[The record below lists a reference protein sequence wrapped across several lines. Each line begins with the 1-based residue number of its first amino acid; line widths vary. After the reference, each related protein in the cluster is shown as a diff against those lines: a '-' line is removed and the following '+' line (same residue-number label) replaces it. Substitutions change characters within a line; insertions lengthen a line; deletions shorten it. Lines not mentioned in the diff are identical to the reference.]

1 MVHSMTGFGR
11 GGGAGR
17 GAVQVEVRSV
27 NHRHGEV
34 VCRLPRDL
42 MGLEERVKGMVRCT
56 LRRGRVEVFVNRSSV
71 EGGGQLRADT
81 EGLQEAVGALRM
93 VKEATGIEG
102 EIDLALLMGFREFFT
117 IQSEPIDDA
126 VVWQDVE
133 PALGDAI
140 REWDASRRR
149 EGAQLVADLRRRLA
163 TLATLVAEVEGEA
176 AGVREELMER
186 VRGRVAELAVE
197 VEAGRLEQE
206 VALLAIRA
214 DIQEEVTR
222 LRAHLKAFTAALD
235 ADGPMGRRLDFLCQ
249 EMVRETNTI
258 GSKSSRLS
266 ITERVVSLKETI
278 DQVREQVQNLE

>member
-1 MVHSMTGFGR
+1 MVRSMTGFGR
-11 GGGAGR
+11 GTGGTG
-17 GAVQVEVRSV
+17 GVQVEIRSV

-42 MGLEERVKGMVRCT
+42 MGLEERIKGVVRRT
-56 LRRGRVEVFVNRSSV
+56 LRRGRVELFVNRSAA
-71 EGGGQLRADT
+71 EGGGQLRVDT
-81 EGLQEAVGALRM
+81 EGLKEAAGALRM
-93 VKEATGIEG
+93 VKESTGVEG
-102 EIDLALLMGFREFFT
+102 EIDLALLMGFREFFRV
-117 IQSEPIDDA
+117 SPEPVDDETVWADLEPSLSDA
-126 VVWQDVE
+126 V
-133 PALGDAI
+133 
-140 REWDASRRR
+140 REWDAARRR
-149 EGAQLVADLRRRLA
+149 EGAQLVADVRRRLA

-176 AGVREELMER
+176 EGVREELMER
-186 VRGRVAELAVE
+186 VRTRVAELGVE

-222 LRAHLKAFTAALD
+222 LRAHLTTFTAALE
-235 ADGPMGRRLDFLCQ
+235 AEGAVGRRLDFLCQ

-258 GSKSSRLS
+258 GSKSARLS

>member
-11 GGGAGR
+11 GGAAGR
-17 GAVQVEVRSV
+17 KAVQVEVRSV

-42 MGLEERVKGMVRCT
+42 MGLEERIKGMVRRV
-56 LRRGRVEVFVNRSSV
+56 LQRGRVEVFVTRSPV
-71 EGGGQLRADT
+71 EGGGQLRVDI
-81 EGLQEAVGALRM
+81 EGLREAAGALRM
-93 VKEATGIEG
+93 VKEATGVEG

-117 IQSEPIDDA
+117 VQAEPTDGET
-126 VVWQDVE
+126 VWHAIE
-133 PALGDAI
+133 PALVDAI
-140 REWDASRRR
+140 EEWDAARRR
-149 EGAQLVADLRRRLA
+149 EGALLVADLRRRLA
-163 TLATLVAEVEGEA
+163 IFATLVAEVEGEA
-176 AGVREELMER
+176 EGVREELMER
-186 VRGRVAELAVE
+186 VLGRVAELGVE

-206 VALLAIRA
+206 VALLAMRA

-222 LRAHLKAFTAALD
+222 LRAHLAAFTAALD
-235 ADGPMGRRLDFLCQ
+235 ANGPVGRRLDFLCQ

-266 ITERVVSLKETI
+266 ITGRVVSLKETI